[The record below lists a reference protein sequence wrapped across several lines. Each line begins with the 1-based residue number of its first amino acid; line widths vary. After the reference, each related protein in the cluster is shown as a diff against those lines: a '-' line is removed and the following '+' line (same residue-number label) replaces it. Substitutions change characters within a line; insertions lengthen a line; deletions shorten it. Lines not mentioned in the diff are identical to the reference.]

1 MLAACENLTK
11 IAVLPSGQRHSSRGL
26 PPTSAQ
32 AGTSDLRSTLLQTI
46 LSSSTFTSDDV
57 FRIARYIFHDIA
69 TRSYIET
76 SRGEDT
82 STELVHAPLQVT
94 NAFLHV
100 CAVTGHFDEA
110 SAVLED
116 MMGRAQGDV
125 KPDLTTYR
133 NVLRAAHVHRQQ
145 LQKQGVDTGDLDI
158 KVDNII
164 DRAAEAL
171 AKQTRMALRIKL
183 GLGALIGATV
193 GKFTM
198 MGILALPPLR
208 FMGEVEEPKLEEHS
222 TAMETSLPVDGII
235 HYMESHELAMGV
247 GLAVGILTAGYFIRG
262 STRHSRIVSEQ
273 DPTPKSRSKD
283 SRSSIGYRNA
293 LQDLPRAKLLG
304 LYFPDLPTTNL
315 DEIRENLRSNMK
327 V

>member
-1 MLAACENLTK
+1 
-11 IAVLPSGQRHSSRGL
+11 
-26 PPTSAQ
+26 
-32 AGTSDLRSTLLQTI
+32 
-46 LSSSTFTSDDV
+46 
-57 FRIARYIFHDIA
+57 
-69 TRSYIET
+69 
-76 SRGEDT
+76 
-82 STELVHAPLQVT
+82 
-94 NAFLHV
+94 
-100 CAVTGHFDEA
+100 
-110 SAVLED
+110 
-116 MMGRAQGDV
+116 MGRAQGDV